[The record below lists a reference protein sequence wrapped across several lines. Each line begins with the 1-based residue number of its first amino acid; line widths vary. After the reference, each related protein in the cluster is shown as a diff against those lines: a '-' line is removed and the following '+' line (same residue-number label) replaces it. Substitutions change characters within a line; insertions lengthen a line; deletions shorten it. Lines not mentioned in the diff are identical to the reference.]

1 MEKFILVRHIFD
13 DTLSEEEVS
22 VLFDFFKKEK
32 YLNSD
37 NSLSIRYFMFYQNYF
52 VDLPCKLESKR
63 SDIFKCLYRLGYEE
77 RDFMAS
83 KADFKK
89 KPIGFKEY

>member
-1 MEKFILVRHIFD
+1 MEKFVLRRSIFD

-22 VLFDFFKKEK
+22 VLIDFFKKEK
-32 YLNSD
+32 YID
-37 NSLSIRYFMFYQNYF
+37 NENVLTIRYFMFYQNYF
-52 VDLPCKLESKR
+52 IDLPCKLESKR

-77 RDFMAS
+77 KDFMAS

-89 KPIGFKEY
+89 KPVGFKD

>member
-1 MEKFILVRHIFD
+1 MEKFVLKRSIFD

-22 VLFDFFKKEK
+22 VLIDFFKKEK
-32 YLNSD
+32 YVDENNVLT
-37 NSLSIRYFMFYQNYF
+37 IRYFMFYQNYF
-52 VDLPCKLESKR
+52 IDLPCKLESKR

-77 RDFMAS
+77 KDFMAS

-89 KPIGFKEY
+89 KPVGFKD